1 VKWASVYSAKSLQM
15 TKYRALALTT
25 KYWRPSED
33 FLEVITKALEKKVL
47 EGDFVVISEKALS
60 TALNN
65 IVDETSAKPGISSK
79 LISKIWMQ
87 IAWGY
92 FLGIICHF
100 GQRLLV
106 RIRAYPFDSGSRHK
120 QVTLEHAGL
129 LQTLM
134 FGSEGAID
142 GSNLPYSYVCLPL
155 QNASKTAEQIRQHLL
170 LRLEKRVCVLITDTD
185 RTYSFMNFHFTP
197 RPKPLKGIHISGGI
211 IGYIVGRMLKFR
223 KRPTPLAVAGCKMD
237 VERALR
243 IANIADKARGP
254 GAGATVWDMA
264 ARFKVEVNEVSWEM
278 LTRIRHKP
286 VVIIRKI

>member
-1 VKWASVYSAKSLQM
+1 M

-33 FLEVITKALEKKVL
+33 FLEVITKALEKRVL

-100 GQRLLV
+100 VQRLLV

-197 RPKPLKGIHISGGI
+197 RPKPLKGIHTSGGI

>member
-1 VKWASVYSAKSLQM
+1 M